1 MNEPV
6 DADMTAAIYMLR
18 TTQQHHV
25 HLSAMADMKANILI
39 TAASILLSVT
49 VALSPTEGF
58 RPSLAL
64 LATGVL
70 VGLFFAVLAV
80 VPKFGRRRRPDGR
93 MNLLF
98 FGSFAHMPED
108 EFITTLSEL
117 SKDPDRLFAAQARDI
132 HQLGSY
138 LESSKYRWLR
148 LAYVAFLSGLVG
160 GGVLELAQQL
170 S

>member
-1 MNEPV
+1 MNEPA
-6 DADMTAAIYMLR
+6 DAGMTAAIYMLR

-25 HLSAMADMKANILI
+25 QLSAMADIKANILI
-39 TAASILLSVT
+39 TASSILLSVT
-49 VALSPTEGF
+49 IALSPTEGF

-80 VPKFGRRRRPDGR
+80 VPKFGRPKRADRG

-98 FGSFAHMPED
+98 FGSFARMPED
-108 EFITTLSEL
+108 EFITALAEL
-117 SKDPDRLFAAQARDI
+117 SNDPRRVFAAQARDI

-160 GGVLELAQQL
+160 GGLLELAQL
-170 S
+170 LG

>member
-1 MNEPV
+1 MNEPA
-6 DADMTAAIYMLR
+6 DAGITAAIYMLR

-25 HLSAMADMKANILI
+25 QLSAMADLKANILI
-39 TAASILLSVT
+39 TASSILLSVT
-49 VALSPTEGF
+49 IALSPTEGF
-58 RPSLAL
+58 RASLAL

-80 VPKFGRRRRPDGR
+80 VPKFGRPKHGDRQ

-98 FGSFAHMPED
+98 FGSFAHISED
-108 EFITTLSEL
+108 EFTAALADL
-117 SKDPDRLFAAQARDI
+117 SKDPERVFAAQARDI

-148 LAYVAFLSGLVG
+148 LAYLAFLSGLVG
-160 GGVLELAQQL
+160 GALLELAQL
-170 S
+170 LR

>member
-1 MNEPV
+1 MKEPA
-6 DADMTAAIYMLR
+6 DAGMTATIYMLR

-25 HLSAMADMKANILI
+25 QLSAMADIKANILI
-39 TAASILLSVT
+39 TASSILLSVT
-49 VALSPTEGF
+49 IALLPTEGF

-80 VPKFGRRRRPDGR
+80 VPKFGRPKPADHR
-93 MNLLF
+93 MNLLS
-98 FGSFAHMPED
+98 FGSFAHIPED
-108 EFITTLSEL
+108 DFIAALTEL
-117 SKDPDRLFAAQARDI
+117 SKDADRVFAAQARDI

-148 LAYVAFLSGLVG
+148 LAYLAFLAGLVG
-160 GGVLELAQQL
+160 GGIVELAQL
-170 S
+170 LR